1 MPKIDHSSYIKGS
14 AASYNGVRGNLLL
27 SADGI
32 WFVPDD
38 GGAELYLP
46 IEKIMD
52 ANIEGVVRKKISIMT
67 NGSNG
72 RYLFSVA
79 DKDEW
84 KAAISLAAGIYR
96 RIATGTSVLKTP
108 PSNGQSKSPAAAV
121 PSQPAA
127 APAQQQP
134 SGNPTQKRKKQPA
147 SPKQP
152 TPQKTVSS
160 PPVPKTPSQTQS
172 PTRPN
177 ITQSTTQTSPVAA
190 PAQMAAT
197 RTSAIS
203 SYTGPWPSGQDY
215 EQSFQTL
222 KVSMNPSLGSIDKW
236 EAVKNPK
243 TPGWYVYASGNYG
256 SIYKIKG
263 DDNKFFA
270 LKCFTRKSSNL
281 NERYFQISDYLSRNS
296 KGLDFLAH
304 FQYFEQGIRTR
315 KSQNFY
321 FPVLRMEWIEGVTLN
336 KFIDDNIS
344 NPKILKKISVNLM
357 NEIDRM
363 QNAGI
368 GHGDLA
374 GDNIIVTS
382 TGSVKL
388 VDYDGMFIP
397 SFKGQK
403 SAEMGHADFQHL
415 GRTADT
421 FTNKLDNFS
430 ALVIHLAL
438 SAISEKPE
446 LWDKYNGGDPDC
458 LILRKKDFMNLDISQ
473 AFKDLKSMRSRKIKK
488 MCSLLEEYL
497 KHGPL
502 WDGVTPAVLASL

>member
-14 AASYNGVRGNLLL
+14 AASYNGTRGNLLL

-52 ANIEGVVRKKISIMT
+52 ANIEGVVRKKISVMT
-67 NGSNG
+67 NGSNS

-79 DKDEW
+79 DRDEW
-84 KAAISLAAGIYR
+84 KAVISLAAGIYR
-96 RIATGTSVLKTP
+96 RIANGTSVR
-108 PSNGQSKSPAAAV
+108 PSPQPNGHAKAPSGTIP

-127 APAQQQP
+127 PSPVPAT
-134 SGNPTQKRKKQPA
+134 NVTTQIKKKQPVSKKPAAPSPQPTTKATSQPSA
-147 SPKQP
+147 SPKPSVSQP
-152 TPQKTVSS
+152 S
-160 PPVPKTPSQTQS
+160 
-172 PTRPN
+172 
-177 ITQSTTQTSPVAA
+177 TQTSPVAA
-190 PAQMAAT
+190 PAQMAT
-197 RTSAIS
+197 GRTSAIT

-222 KVSMNPSLGSIDKW
+222 KVSMNPALGTIDKW

-270 LKCFTRKSSNL
+270 LKCFTRKSKNL
-281 NERYFQISDYLSRNS
+281 NERYFQISNYLTKNS

-304 FQYFEQGIRTR
+304 FQYFEQGVRTR
-315 KSQNFY
+315 KSQSFY
-321 FPVLRMEWIEGVTLN
+321 FPVLRMEWIDGVTLN
-336 KFIDDNIS
+336 KYIDNNIS
-344 NPKILKKISVNLM
+344 NPKVLKKISVNLM
-357 NEIDRM
+357 NEIDKM
-363 QNAGI
+363 QNAGM

-382 TGSVKL
+382 KGSVKL
-388 VDYDGMFIP
+388 VDYDGMYIP

-430 ALVIHLAL
+430 ALVIHLSL
-438 SAISEKPE
+438 SAISEKPD
-446 LWDKYNGGDPDC
+446 LWDKFNGGDPDC
-458 LILRKKDFMNLDISQ
+458 LILRKKDFTDLGASQ
-473 AFKDLKSMRSRKIKK
+473 AFKELKSMRSRKIKK
-488 MCSLLEEYL
+488 MCNLLEEYL

-502 WDGVTPAVLASL
+502 WEGISPSELASL